1 MEIYESFSEDETF
14 DIAKEIAK
22 KVKPGSVICL
32 DGDLGTGKTAFA
44 KGFAKGLGIQS
55 NINSPTFTLVQ
66 SYEEGKTVLHHF
78 DVYRISDESEMEEIG
93 YEEYFFS
100 DAVCLI
106 EWASLIP
113 GLIPEDAVHINIE
126 KDPQKGFDYRK
137 ISVEGI

>member
-1 MEIYESFSEDETF
+1 MLFDLLRGEKRWKMTEIFRKRVRVETSPREKCLS
-14 DIAKEIAK
+14 IPSSVRETCRTREI
-22 KVKPGSVICL
+22 SSI
-32 DGDLGTGKTAFA
+32 
-44 KGFAKGLGIQS
+44 
-55 NINSPTFTLVQ
+55 
-66 SYEEGKTVLHHF
+66 
-78 DVYRISDESEMEEIG
+78 YRISDESEMEEIG
-93 YEEYFFS
+93 YEEYFFL

>member
-44 KGFAKGLGIQS
+44 KGFAKGMGVQS

-66 SYEEGKTVLHHF
+66 RYTE
-78 DVYRISDESEMEEIG
+78 
-93 YEEYFFS
+93 
-100 DAVCLI
+100 
-106 EWASLIP
+106 
-113 GLIPEDAVHINIE
+113 
-126 KDPQKGFDYRK
+126 
-137 ISVEGI
+137 